1 MPEASS
7 RILVDRSV
15 VRLDGRPFF
24 TFGTRLYLTPQDRL
38 REALATMIA
47 AGFNSVGSP
56 PCSPGT
62 LPLLNDFFD
71 ATEASNLMAILMA
84 DQRLPEHGRYLAENF
99 SHRSSLHSYVL
110 SPRHHDTTGLNS
122 FLRERD
128 TLRTKD
134 LFHPI
139 TVPITRRHT
148 DPGWFHAQDIHSIA
162 SPPRRIVNRR
172 IIQPRPAMEVGGIR
186 ENMPTNAPQR
196 PIIATDVPVGIG
208 DDERLLGLYND
219 DPWVRRFPAKSGEW
233 FPWLANLIRMPRRDF
248 LGPDPEILRL
258 QVYELLSMGV
268 RGIMLDFYEMFGGQA
283 PYTGRDRF
291 LEAAQ
296 LAQEINVFHDFLA
309 EGQVT
314 PHTIET
320 GHPRLGSTVIQH
332 GHDSLVL
339 LRMDGYEEDFFVD
352 EAYMERTEISIA
364 HDNGEELHAWR
375 MDFPAAQKLNIHK
388 DSVGTLRFLAGPLE
402 LTGLILLTPGSKRP
416 QELADEIAGRLPFV
430 ARLALQQL
438 EVRHAK
444 VSLIE
449 GELRALG
456 VGIDNSER
464 VNAVHKIL
472 QDARK
477 ALAENDFASCHQLA
491 RSGTRRVRQLVKYQV
506 ARALASPYHE
516 KSELLSCLRMSY
528 HTLPRFYRDGAQ
540 ETAKAFTDL
549 T

>member
-62 LPLLNDFFD
+62 LPLLHDFFD
-71 ATEASNLMAILMA
+71 ATEATNLMAVLMT

-110 SPRHHDTTGLNS
+110 SPRSPDKNGLNS

-139 TVPITRRHT
+139 SIPINARHT
-148 DPGWFHAQDIHSIA
+148 DPAWFQAQDIHTIS
-162 SPPRRIVNRR
+162 SPPRQIVNRR
-172 IIQPRPAMEVGGIR
+172 IIQPRPAMEIGRLR
-186 ENMPTNAPQR
+186 ETMPANAPHR
-196 PIIATDVPVGIG
+196 PILATDVPVGIG
-208 DDERLLGLYND
+208 DEERLLGLYDD
-219 DPWVRRFPAKSGEW
+219 DPWVKRFPARSTEW

-258 QVYELLSMGV
+258 QVYELLTMGV

-296 LAQEINVFHDFLA
+296 LAQEINVFQDFFA
-309 EGQVT
+309 EGQLT
-314 PHTIET
+314 THSIET
-320 GHPRLGSTVIQH
+320 GHPRLGASMIRH
-332 GHDSLVL
+332 GHDSLIL

-364 HDNGEELHAWR
+364 HEGGEDLHAWR
-375 MDFPAAQKLNIHK
+375 MDFPMARKLDIHK

-444 VSLIE
+444 ISLIE

-456 VGIDNSER
+456 AGIDNSER
-464 VNAVHKIL
+464 LNSVYKIL
-472 QDARK
+472 RDARN
-477 ALAENDFASCHQLA
+477 ALDANDFATCHEMSRA
-491 RSGTRRVRQLVKYQV
+491 GTRRIRQLVKYQV

-516 KSELLSCLRMSY
+516 KSELLSCLRMNY

-540 ETAKAFTDL
+540 ETARAFTDL